1 MRKKK
6 EKAASKQ
13 KDLQRRKETTQRN
26 FQQPIKEEFGSEHN
40 EQWIN
45 MGPVVVK
52 KEVKEENSNYFDMDF
67 EQGTIMMPI
76 NMKEETVT
84 ENKENCKQE
93 KNTEAMDDSDD
104 DVPLAERKE
113 QAAKRKVE
121 SEKFHEVS
129 KKKANGIKKENHT
142 VQCKDVVNDDEQ
154 PSKKEK
160 RPASKG
166 KKKVKEEEGSPAKKM
181 TKKEKELEEEKNVWK
196 WWEEDSQLPDGV
208 NWRF

>member
-76 NMKEETVT
+76 NMKEESVT
-84 ENKENCKQE
+84 ETKENCKQE

-104 DVPLAERKE
+104 DVPLAVRKE
-113 QAAKRKVE
+113 QAAMRKVE
-121 SEKFHEVS
+121 SEEFHEVPN
-129 KKKANGIKKENHT
+129 KKAKGIKKDSRT
-142 VQCKDVVNDDEQ
+142 AQCKDEVNDDEQ
-154 PSKKEK
+154 P
-160 RPASKG
+160 
-166 KKKVKEEEGSPAKKM
+166 
-181 TKKEKELEEEKNVWK
+181 
-196 WWEEDSQLPDGV
+196 
-208 NWRF
+208 F

>member
-1 MRKKK
+1 M
-6 EKAASKQ
+6 E
-13 KDLQRRKETTQRN
+13 
-26 FQQPIKEEFGSEHN
+26 P
-40 EQWIN
+40 
-45 MGPVVVK
+45 MVVK
-52 KEVKEENSNYFDMDF
+52 KEVNEEISNYFDMDF

-181 TKKEKELEEEKNVWK
+181 TKKEKELDEEKNVWK
-196 WWEEDSQLPDGV
+196 WWEEDNQFPDGV
-208 NWRF
+208 NWRFLEHKGPFFCS

>member
-1 MRKKK
+1 MIGLGSDKKK
-6 EKAASKQ
+6 EKAARKQ
-13 KDLQRRKETTQRN
+13 KDLQRGKETTQII
-26 FQQPIKEEFGSEHN
+26 FQEPIKEEVGSKHN
-40 EQWIN
+40 EQGIN
-45 MGPVVVK
+45 MEPMIVK
-52 KEVKEENSNYFDMDF
+52 KVKEEISNYFDMDF

-76 NMKEETVT
+76 YMKEESMT

-104 DVPLAERKE
+104 DVPLAVRKE

-160 RPASKG
+160 RPASRG
-166 KKKVKEEEGSPAKKM
+166 KKKVKE
-181 TKKEKELEEEKNVWK
+181 
-196 WWEEDSQLPDGV
+196 
-208 NWRF
+208 